1 MDIPLSEGRMQ
12 GYRQFINKIWNA
24 SRFLLLNLG
33 DLPARPPVPP
43 ASDLGPIHRWIL
55 SGINRLTVEVSDAL
69 TSYRFDVA
77 ADRLYHF
84 FWHEFADWYIE
95 FVKVDLQQHGA
106 ERDRA
111 VGVLVEVFDR
121 LMRLMHP
128 FVPFITEEIWQR
140 LPRLDRDARALALA
154 DFPASVA
161 EWAAPAAEQDV
172 AYIQE
177 IVTTIR
183 TVRSERGVP
192 PARKITAVIDEAD
205 PASRAMLEAQA
216 AYVRQLAGLEA
227 LEFRADVAPGPDTVK
242 RVLGHAH
249 VFVLLAGAVDH
260 RAEAD
265 RLRKELAGLERE
277 AESLDRKLANASFVE
292 RAPAAV
298 VADARD
304 RVTQLAERRRRLVAQ
319 LAELGS

>member
-1 MDIPLSEGRMQ
+1 
-12 GYRQFINKIWNA
+12 
-24 SRFLLLNLG
+24 
-33 DLPARPPVPP
+33 VPP
-43 ASDLGPIHRWIL
+43 AAELGPIHRWIL

-95 FVKVDLQQHGA
+95 FVKVDLQQQGA

-128 FVPFITEEIWQR
+128 LVPFITEEIWQR
-140 LPRLDRDARALALA
+140 LPRLEHDARALALA
-154 DFPASVA
+154 DFPKPMA
-161 EWAAPAAEQDV
+161 EWAAPGAEQDV
-172 AYIQE
+172 AYIRE

-192 PARKITAVIDEAD
+192 PARKITVVIDESD

-216 AYVRQLAGLEA
+216 AYLRQLAGLEA

-242 RVLGHAH
+242 RVLAHAH

-304 RVTQLAERRRRLVAQ
+304 RVTQLAERRQRLVAQ